1 MITHYFKTHTHKN
14 VFVGISVCMVFFN
27 IPDMNEACRYVRHAD
42 DGAHSTP
49 RITWL
54 GVNPQPWLCCFSPQA
69 IFEVISSEHSYL
81 HSLEILIR
89 MFKNSAE
96 LSEAMTKTEHHHLFS
111 NISDVCEA
119 SKKYAYFL

>member
-1 MITHYFKTHTHKN
+1 MKPAGMWDTLMMEHIPLHGSADSLWPHDPD
-14 VFVGISVCMVFFN
+14 SVAS
-27 IPDMNEACRYVRHAD
+27 P
-42 DGAHSTP
+42 
-49 RITWL
+49 
-54 GVNPQPWLCCFSPQA
+54 PQA

-119 SKKYAYFL
+119 SKKYVVFIYFSFLWAGG